1 MFSPSNTRFAENLAF
16 IIRERDA
23 AYGREIAPD
32 DIFVTMLSWVGY
44 NKGLDTGTLAVMV
57 RTMKITKI
65 LQIRVAPKEDVLEK
79 LSKEVDKMLLKALL
93 TV

>member
-44 NKGLDTGTLAVMV
+44 N
-57 RTMKITKI
+57 TKI